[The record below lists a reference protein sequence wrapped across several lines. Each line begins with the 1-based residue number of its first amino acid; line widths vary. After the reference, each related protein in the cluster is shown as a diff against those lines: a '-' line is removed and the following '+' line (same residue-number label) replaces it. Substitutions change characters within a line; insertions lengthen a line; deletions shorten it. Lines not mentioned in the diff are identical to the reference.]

1 MTLSIT
7 FTKKHWGMKFHLAI
21 RTENPINPAKDHTQL
36 WANNWRS
43 KSFKIFNFSSGI
55 FYYRL
60 FHREHNWGWTHTACF
75 SLGYFVSESKE
86 WRGFRNRGH
95 TRMMR
100 ANGEMWNFSAE
111 TFDFA
116 GVSFYYYSESLFRCL
131 RHIRIK

>member
-7 FTKKHWGMKFHLAI
+7 FAKTNTWGMKFHLAI

-60 FHREHNWGWTHTACF
+60 FHRERNWGWTHTACF

-86 WRGFRNRGH
+86 WRGF
-95 TRMMR
+95 
-100 ANGEMWNFSAE
+100 
-111 TFDFA
+111 
-116 GVSFYYYSESLFRCL
+116 VSESRSHSNDEGQWRDVKFLSGDFWFLHVFLSIIILNHCL
-131 RHIRIK
+131 GVCVI